1 MKVYFN
7 NYRHHWLSPYTIID
21 YLFFWTDWSKC
32 HRDKSVIGALS
43 CSEMDG
49 TWTDRPD
56 WVESWTD
63 RLVPISK
70 FIQKILDWIHP
81 KIDFVKIDRWDTWS
95 MDQSL

>member
-1 MKVYFN
+1 
-7 NYRHHWLSPYTIID
+7 
-21 YLFFWTDWSKC
+21 
-32 HRDKSVIGALS
+32 
-43 CSEMDG
+43 MDG

-81 KIDFVKIDRWDTWS
+81 KIDFVKIDRWDNWS